1 MADESNIKR
10 QTTRQDEAVTMGEKS
25 EKGNNER
32 SLGGSESSD
41 NDQEV
46 KEFKEGGYGWYV
58 LDHSFG
64 EDCDGQS
71 ILTVGSPGLSS
82 LLYSSS
88 TCTPGA

>member
-1 MADESNIKR
+1 MADESDMKR
-10 QTTRQDEAVTMGEKS
+10 QTTRQDEPVTMGEKS
-25 EKGNNER
+25 NNQR
-32 SLGGSESSD
+32 SLRGSESSD

-58 LDHSFG
+58 LDHSFE

-71 ILTVGSPGLSS
+71 VLTVGSPGLSS
-82 LLYSSS
+82 PPYSSL